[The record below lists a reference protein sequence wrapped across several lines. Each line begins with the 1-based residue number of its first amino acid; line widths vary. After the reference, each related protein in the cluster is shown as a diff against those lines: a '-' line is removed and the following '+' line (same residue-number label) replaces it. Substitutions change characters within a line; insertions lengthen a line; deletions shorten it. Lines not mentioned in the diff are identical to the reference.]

1 MLYAWLLDSS
11 SLKLLENFQSEIG
24 CWIFYSPR
32 SFSLAEQAY
41 IGHPYPLIYSENL
54 CFSPSKDVL
63 SSTSLAIEV
72 IYKTFI
78 VQQCLL
84 LESFLNT
91 DYTSK
96 CVTKSLKPINI
107 LKRDFNLL
115 LSTYLQHFSVK
126 LAAAV
131 AEASP
136 WRYLW
141 DKALDRGERFSC
153 YIIIFR
159 EFCRTLVLGF

>member
-1 MLYAWLLDSS
+1 MPGYLTLLLSS
-11 SLKLLENFQSEIG
+11 YLKTFRVKLVVGYFIDQ
-24 CWIFYSPR
+24 

-41 IGHPYPLIYSENL
+41 IGYPYPLIYSENF

-63 SSTSLAIEV
+63 SSRTFTSLAIEV

-96 CVTKSLKPINI
+96 CVTDPVKSLKPITSSKETSFSYYLHI
-107 LKRDFNLL
+107 FSIS
-115 LSTYLQHFSVK
+115 LSN
-126 LAAAV
+126 
-131 AEASP
+131 
-136 WRYLW
+136 
-141 DKALDRGERFSC
+141 
-153 YIIIFR
+153 
-159 EFCRTLVLGF
+159 